1 MKFPKTLFLT
11 LCCLFATNTVIA
23 QPGNFHDSRD
33 KVTVWV
39 QVSPEKAVPG
49 SDAVIAI
56 TLKHADHWHS
66 HTNNPQVP
74 EILGDPEDYIETSV
88 EFTLPEDSP
97 LTLHSDYM
105 QWPEITM
112 VKVGFTGTPVDY
124 GVFSNEA
131 IIYIPVT
138 IANDAKLGEA
148 SFTIKPV
155 FQVCDDTTC
164 LAPTP
169 EPDGWGWEEYG
180 FSAAI
185 TIVAPEDATASIAP
199 KTFDA
204 FDSTVFADIHAGV
217 AAPTDNDIA
226 FDAFGIQFTLNTDGP
241 FGLYLLLLVAMGGG
255 FLLNL
260 TPCVLPVI
268 PIKIMGLSA
277 SAGNRRKTL
286 YLGVWMMLGVMAL
299 WVLLGA
305 GIALV
310 AGFTAI
316 NQLFQYPAFTIILGA
331 FIGIM
336 AIGMGGLFSI
346 RLPNAVY
353 KINPKHDSWYGSFLF
368 GVMTAVLSTPCT
380 APFMGAAAAWAATQS
395 PILTL
400 TVFGSIGFGMAVP
413 YLILAAFPHLVEK
426 MPRAG
431 AASDVIKQVMGL
443 LMLAAAAYFLGVGL
457 SGLLQQEGAPPSRF
471 YLWIVAACVAAAGI
485 WLAWRTFRI
494 AKTTTVKSVFI
505 IIGIFIATSSVAAG
519 IRLTESGPIEWEY
532 YTPEILNEKL
542 AKGNIVVLEF
552 TAEWCLNCKL
562 LESTVLHSSRV
573 VEAFEADD
581 VTPIKIDLTGNN
593 VSGNALLHDLGGLRI
608 PLLIIIGPDGE
619 EDFRGDFYTVDQVLN
634 AIKQSRDSSGG
645 GE

>member
-1 MKFPKTLFLT
+1 MKFSKTLFLT

-33 KVTVWV
+33 KVTVSV
-39 QVSPEKAVPG
+39 QISPEKAVPG

-66 HTNNPQVP
+66 HTNDPQVP

-88 EFTLPEDSP
+88 AFTLPEGSP

-112 VKVGFTGTPVDY
+112 VKVGFTGTSVDY

-131 IIYIPVT
+131 VIYIPVT

-148 SFTIKPV
+148 SFIIKPV

-169 EPDGWGWEEYG
+169 EPNGWGWEEYG
-180 FSAAI
+180 FSTAI

-226 FDAFGIQFTLNTDGP
+226 FDAFGIQFKLNTDGP

-353 KINPKHDSWYGSFLF
+353 KVNPKHDSWCGSFLF

-413 YLILAAFPHLVEK
+413 YLVLAAFPHLVEK

-494 AKTTTVKSVFI
+494 AKTITLKSVFI

>member
-1 MKFPKTLFLT
+1 MKFPKTLLLT

-33 KVTVWV
+33 KVTVSV
-39 QVSPEKAVPG
+39 QVSPEKAVAG
-49 SDAVIAI
+49 SDVVIAI

-66 HTNNPQVP
+66 HTNDPQVP
-74 EILGDPEDYIETSV
+74 EILGDPEDYIETSI

-97 LTLHSDYM
+97 LTLHSDYI
-105 QWPEITM
+105 QWPETTM
-112 VKVGFTGTPVDY
+112 VKVGFTGTPVNY
-124 GVFSNEA
+124 GVFSSEA

-155 FQVCDDTTC
+155 FQACDDTTC

-180 FSAAI
+180 FTANI
-185 TIVAPEDATASIAP
+185 TIVAPKNATASIAP
-199 KTFDA
+199 KTFEA
-204 FDSTVFADIHAGV
+204 FDGSVFADIHAGV
-217 AAPTDNDIA
+217 AAPTNNDIE

-413 YLILAAFPHLVEK
+413 YLILAAFPQLVEK

-431 AASDVIKQVMGL
+431 AASEVIKQVMGL
-443 LMLAAAAYFLGVGL
+443 LMLAAAVYFLGVGL
-457 SGLLQQEGAPPSRF
+457 SGLMQQEGAPPSRF

-485 WLAWRTFRI
+485 WLAWRTLRI
-494 AKTTTVKSVFI
+494 AKSTIVKLILVVLGVFI
-505 IIGIFIATSSVAAG
+505 TISSVVVG

-532 YTPEILNEKL
+532 YTPEILAEKL
-542 AKGNIVVLEF
+542 AEGDVVVLEF

-608 PLLIIIGPDGE
+608 PLLIIMGPDGE
-619 EDFRGDFYTVDQVLN
+619 EDFRGDFYTVNQVLN
-634 AIKQSRDSSGG
+634 AIKQSRGTAG
-645 GE
+645 VGE